1 MSQEVADPQ
10 GSTGDQHEL
19 RGCGASPGVYEGRAR
34 VVNGDGGFEHI
45 EAGDILIATMTTP
58 AYNVVVPL
66 LGAVVTDTGGMLCH
80 AAIVARE
87 FAIPPLSEREPPPP
101 MSPTAPTSA
110 SMATRAPSHSFD
122 PSSPRRHRSR
132 RRRPAL
138 LTLARDPQRDSPL
151 PCLTGST

>member
-1 MSQEVADPQ
+1 M
-10 GSTGDQHEL
+10 

-34 VVNGDGGFEHI
+34 VVSSDGGFEHV

-87 FAIPPLSEREPPPP
+87 FAIPAVVGAG
-101 MSPTAPTSA
+101 TATTDVPDGAHVRVDGNEGTV
-110 SMATRAPSHSFD
+110 T
-122 PSSPRRHRSR
+122 
-132 RRRPAL
+132 L
-138 LTLARDPQRDSPL
+138 L
-151 PCLTGST
+151 